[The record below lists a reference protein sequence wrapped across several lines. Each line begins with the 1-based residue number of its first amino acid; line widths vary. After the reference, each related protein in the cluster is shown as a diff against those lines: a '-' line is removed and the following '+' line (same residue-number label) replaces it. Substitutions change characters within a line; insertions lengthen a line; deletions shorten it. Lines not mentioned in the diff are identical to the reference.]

1 MWRTRWWRGWRSCGS
16 TPCVRRDGQ
25 CPRVP
30 AGVELHYLHQV
41 VLVARSAFE
50 GTRGAGQSPRFT
62 HARARR
68 LTDRRST
75 LSHRAHTVR
84 FVRCRRRPSRPPR
97 RSRPRRRPPA
107 ARAPPASVAASSPR
121 GAWPV
126 APPSRPRSPARAS
139 SAATRHPRHSCPP
152 RPDLALAPA
161 SSARAVSRPA
171 RSHHPTNWATWPG
184 RSGSPSQDS
193 SRSWARRPSVRSS
206 ARAACTATRL
216 SSPTTNARVSPSRWP
231 CSRVTSP
238 SPPYSPRGGSNP
250 DTSRCPTCTSRS
262 CSWRGA
268 SRACTWW

>member
-1 MWRTRWWRGWRSCGS
+1 M
-16 TPCVRRDGQ
+16 RRDGQ

-30 AGVELHYLHQV
+30 EGRASYLFQV
-41 VLVARSAFE
+41 VLVACSAFE
-50 GTRGAGQSPRFT
+50 GTRGAGQSPRVT

-97 RSRPRRRPPA
+97 RSRPRRRPP

-152 RPDLALAPA
+152 RPDLVLAPA

-206 ARAACTATRL
+206 ARAACTATRY
-216 SSPTTNARVSPSRWP
+216 VSPRIPEVELGERGKALGRPRRGPRRPRRQNALTLIPASSSATKTQQLNR
-231 CSRVTSP
+231 P
-238 SPPYSPRGGSNP
+238 SKVR
-250 DTSRCPTCTSRS
+250 TAHR
-262 CSWRGA
+262 
-268 SRACTWW
+268 

>member
-1 MWRTRWWRGWRSCGS
+1 M
-16 TPCVRRDGQ
+16 RRDGQ
-25 CPRVP
+25 WPRVP
-30 AGVELHYLHQV
+30 AGVELHYLYQV

-50 GTRGAGQSPRFT
+50 GTRGAGQSPRVT

-107 ARAPPASVAASSPR
+107 ARGPPASAASSPR
-121 GAWPV
+121 AGAWPV

-161 SSARAVSRPA
+161 SSARAAFRPA

-206 ARAACTATRL
+206 ARAACTATRYVSPRIPEVELGERGRGAGKAPPWAPAPPSPKCPNPYPGL
-216 SSPTTNARVSPSRWP
+216 SSSATKTQQLN
-231 CSRVTSP
+231 
-238 SPPYSPRGGSNP
+238 
-250 DTSRCPTCTSRS
+250 RS
-262 CSWRGA
+262 SKVRTA
-268 SRACTWW
+268 HR

>member
-30 AGVELHYLHQV
+30 AGVELHYLSRSFW
-41 VLVARSAFE
+41 VARSSRSRP
-50 GTRGAGQSPRFT
+50 RGAGQSPRVT

-107 ARAPPASVAASSPR
+107 ARGPPASVAASSPR

-206 ARAACTATRL
+206 ARAACTATRY
-216 SSPTTNARVSPSRWP
+216 VSPRIP
-231 CSRVTSP
+231 EVELGERGKALGR
-238 SPPYSPRGGSNP
+238 PR
-250 DTSRCPTCTSRS
+250 
-262 CSWRGA
+262 RGPRRPRRQNA
-268 SRACTWW
+268 LTLIPG